1 MLTTSRNGIR
11 TLAAVGAALALALT
25 GPSVVSA
32 NQGGVPAIPLN
43 TGQETTGSDTGASG
57 FFAYDISGDQLC
69 YTLSARNL
77 SGPAAAAHIHLAPRH
92 VAGAIVIPLSVGS
105 GTDWTVDTCITVD
118 PALLQAV
125 AASPRSYYVNVHTAA
140 FPGGEIRGQLK

>member
-1 MLTTSRNGIR
+1 MLTTSRKGIQ
-11 TLAAVGAALALALT
+11 TLAVLGAALALALT
-25 GPSVVSA
+25 GPGVVSA

-43 TGQETTGSDTGASG
+43 TEQETTGSNTGASG
-57 FFAYDISGDQLC
+57 FFTYDISGDQLC

-77 SGPAAAAHIHLAPRH
+77 SGPAAMAHIHLAPRH

-118 PALLQAV
+118 PALLRAV